1 MLNGK
6 ELLDMDV
13 GNQIRKYRKGMD
25 FSQADL
31 AEKIYVSSQTIS
43 NWENERSYPDLHNL
57 IALSVLFNV
66 SLDELVKGDV
76 VEMRNVID
84 KSSMSKYGNLM
95 MVFIVLSVISIGPAI
110 KFIGMYGLI
119 LPLVLW
125 VIGYYYSIKVEQL
138 KKKYNTRNMKEILD
152 FMETGKIQNNSNSNT
167 KQNKLEKV
175 IIVIVFSAIAGVIAL
190 VSMLMFL

>member
-1 MLNGK
+1 
-6 ELLDMDV
+6 MDV

-25 FSQADL
+25 YSQADL

-84 KSSMSKYGNLM
+84 QSSMSKYSWM
-95 MVFIVLSVISIGPAI
+95 MLIFMVLGSISIGPVL
-110 KFIGMYGLI
+110 KYLGDWGLI
-119 LPLVLW
+119 ITFGLML
-125 VIGYYYSIKVEQL
+125 IGLYYAMKIEKL
-138 KKKYNTRNMKEILD
+138 KTKYNVKTYEEIVKFLD
-152 FMETGKIQNNSNSNT
+152 HGTEGNPQARDRTKDIIQMC
-167 KQNKLEKV
+167 
-175 IIVIVFSAIAGVIAL
+175 IIVIAFVVITVILAQTSL
-190 VSMLMFL
+190 NLFQ

>member
-1 MLNGK
+1 
-6 ELLDMDV
+6 MDV

-84 KSSMSKYGNLM
+84 KSSMNRYSWWMLIF
-95 MVFIVLSVISIGPAI
+95 MVLGAISIGPVLKYLGDWGMVI
-110 KFIGMYGLI
+110 NFGLMLIGL
-119 LPLVLW
+119 
-125 VIGYYYSIKVEQL
+125 YYAL
-138 KKKYNTRNMKEILD
+138 KIEKLKSKYNVKTYEEIVKFFDNGAEGNPYSRDSLKD
-152 FMETGKIQNNSNSNT
+152 LWQSI
-167 KQNKLEKV
+167 L
-175 IIVIVFSAIAGVIAL
+175 IVLLFVVVTVFLGISSL
-190 VSMLMFL
+190 NLFQ